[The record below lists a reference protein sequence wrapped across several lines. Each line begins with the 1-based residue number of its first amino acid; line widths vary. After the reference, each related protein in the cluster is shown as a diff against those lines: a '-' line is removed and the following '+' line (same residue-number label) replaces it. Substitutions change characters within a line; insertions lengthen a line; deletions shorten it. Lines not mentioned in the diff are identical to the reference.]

1 MPRGHCPGDGA
12 DPVDQGARDR
22 TGPTGYVLNR
32 SRAGQRQ
39 FGVSLLHLRIPDRR
53 ATAPVRWG
61 RPALLLNS
69 PWSAED
75 VSLRE
80 GDSEAQS
87 SASAATLNTYP
98 QRVNNMDVVQHVSRT
113 FLSPGLVNS
122 TRTGVP

>member
-32 SRAGQRQ
+32 PRAGQRP

-53 ATAPVRWG
+53 ATTPVRWG
-61 RPALLLNS
+61 RPALLSNS
-69 PWSAED
+69 PWSAVE

-80 GDSEAQS
+80 GDSEAPS
-87 SASAATLNTYP
+87 SALKAEHLLCDTSPRASGP
-98 QRVNNMDVVQHVSRT
+98 RVEVTD
-113 FLSPGLVNS
+113 GLF
-122 TRTGVP
+122 G